1 MRLISKIQSV
11 MDELA
16 GLDHVSPLHR
26 RIITAGQIQGLL
38 QMAPL
43 AAFGAVLA
51 MALALSLLWPT
62 EARNATLA
70 IFSAIAFLQFLSV
83 RAFYKSRNILAR
95 VEGNPR
101 TLRAVI
107 VNAALYGCLW
117 GILSILVLGYVAPS
131 GLFISGILLA
141 GILMTTVYCFRTV
154 LQASFAFI
162 GISGILLAFAF
173 TSRPESIGVL
183 PSIALIALY
192 FTVVPYIA
200 FLQTRDFISHFRG
213 ELKSQDEAELS
224 NALLDQFEETG
235 HEWFWA
241 ADSDGTLERASE
253 ELRSVLANADARF
266 LNVEQQ
272 ACLILCDKREPNVL
286 AEALQS
292 KNDFQDVKVPIDLDG
307 VVHWIAFTGR
317 VSVRDDGSFSGYI
330 GVCADVTKEKQA
342 EEKIVEMAMMD
353 GLTNLHNRTSFYA
366 EMDTIVRRLE
376 RYGTPFSLMFLDLD
390 KFKLVND
397 SYGHH
402 VGDGLLKEAASR
414 ILKVLRGNDVVGR
427 LGGDEFAIIVEETS
441 DPVFIA
447 KLAARIIQE
456 VSLPYKVEGET
467 LYIGVSVGVA
477 LAPVHGTQREQ
488 LLRNADLALYRAKDD
503 GRGVFRY
510 FEAQMDFEQRE
521 RRMLEQEM
529 RQALTDEEFE
539 MKFQPMICTKTGRV
553 VCMEALIRWNH
564 EIRGLLPPDEFIY
577 IAEQSNLIVDV
588 GRWSLL
594 SACRTATSW
603 PEDVSVAVNVSALHF
618 MRSDVIGDIADV
630 LKATGLPPS
639 RLEIEITESIL
650 IDHNDETVTKLR
662 GLKDLGI
669 TIAMDD
675 FGTGYSSLGYLT
687 RFRFDRLKID
697 KSFLKELDKNDDR
710 KAIVYAI
717 STLGENLGI
726 AITVEGVETIEHVE
740 FLKTIY
746 CDQAQGFYYSRPI
759 SADQVAGFVLKTF
772 SETVAIKPV
781 KPALVSKTG

>member
-1 MRLISKIQSV
+1 MQLIRKIQSF

-16 GLDHVSPLHR
+16 GLDEVNALHR
-26 RIITAGQIQGLL
+26 RKITAGQVQGLL

-51 MALALSLLWPT
+51 MALALSLLWAT

-70 IFSAIAFLQFLSV
+70 ISAAIAFLQLISIRSF
-83 RAFYKSRNILAR
+83 FKSRNIISR

-101 TLRAVI
+101 IIRAVT

-117 GILSILVLGYVAPS
+117 GTLSILVLAYVS
-131 GLFISGILLA
+131 FEGLFISGILLA

-154 LQASFAFI
+154 LQASLAFI
-162 GISGILLAFAF
+162 GISGVMLAFAF
-173 TSRPESIGVL
+173 TIRPEFIGVL
-183 PSIALIALY
+183 PSIALIGLY

-200 FLQTRDFISHFRG
+200 LLQTRDFISHFRG

-224 NALLDQFEETG
+224 DALLRQFEETG

-241 ADSDGTLERASE
+241 TDIDGNLERASK
-253 ELRSVLANADARF
+253 ELRTVLANADPRF
-266 LNVEQQ
+266 LDVEEQT
-272 ACLILCDKREPNVL
+272 CLKLCDTRETNDL

-292 KNDFQDVKVPIDLDG
+292 KENFQDIKVPIELDEA
-307 VVHWIAFTGR
+307 VYWVAFSGR
-317 VSVRDDGSFSGYI
+317 ACFRDDDSFAGYI
-330 GVCADVTKEKQA
+330 GVCADVTKEKEA
-342 EEKIVEMAMMD
+342 EEKIVELAMMD

-366 EMDTIVRRLE
+366 EMDNIVRRLE

-402 VGDGLLKEAASR
+402 VGDGLLKQAAKR
-414 ILKVLRGNDVVGR
+414 IEKVLRGNDVVGR

-456 VSLPYKVEGET
+456 VSLPYEVEGET

-529 RQALTDEEFE
+529 RQALTEEEFE

-553 VCMEALIRWNH
+553 VCMEALIRWHH
-564 EIRGLLPPDEFIY
+564 EIRGLLPPDEFIS

-594 SACRTATSW
+594 SACRTATTW
-603 PEDVSVAVNVSALHF
+603 PEDVCVAVNVSALHF
-618 MRSDVIGDIADV
+618 MRSDVISDIANV
-630 LKATGLPPS
+630 LKETGLAPG

-662 GLKDLGI
+662 GLRDLGI

-697 KSFLKELDKNDDR
+697 KSFLQDMDKNDDR
-710 KAIVYAI
+710 KAIIYAI

-726 AITVEGVETIEHVE
+726 AITIEGVETIEHVE
-740 FLKTIY
+740 FVKTIY

-772 SETVAIKPV
+772 SESVPDKPL

>member
-1 MRLISKIQSV
+1 MKLMSAIRNF
-11 MDELA
+11 MDSLA
-16 GLDHVSPLHR
+16 GLDQVNASHR
-26 RIITAGQIQGLL
+26 RKITAGQIQGLL

-51 MALALSLLWPT
+51 MALAVSLLWPT

-70 IFSAIAFLQFLSV
+70 ISFAIAFLQYLSL
-83 RAFYKSRNILAR
+83 RAYYKSRNILTR

-101 TLRAVI
+101 IIRAVV
-107 VNAALYGCLW
+107 VNAALYGSLW
-117 GILSILVLGYVAPS
+117 GILSVLILGYVAPD

-162 GISGILLAFAF
+162 GISGVMLAIAF
-173 TSRPESIGVL
+173 NSRPEFIGVL
-183 PSIALIALY
+183 PSAALIALY
-192 FTVVPYIA
+192 FSVVPYIA
-200 FLQTRDFISHFRG
+200 YLQTRDFISHFRG
-213 ELKSQDEAELS
+213 ELKSQDEAEIS
-224 NALLDQFEETG
+224 NALLRQFEETG
-235 HEWFWA
+235 NEWFWA
-241 ADSDGTLERASE
+241 TDSDGYLERASE
-253 ELRSVLANADARF
+253 ELKSVLACADERF
-266 LNVEQQ
+266 LNDDFHTSLV
-272 ACLILCDKREPNVL
+272 LCDKRETNQL
-286 AEALQS
+286 ASALETKS
-292 KNDFQDVKVPIDLDG
+292 DFQDVRVSIDLDG
-307 VVHWIAFTGR
+307 EQHWLAFSGKA
-317 VSVRDDGSFSGYI
+317 SARDDNSFSGYI
-330 GVCADVTKEKQA
+330 GVCADITKEKLA
-342 EEKIVEMAMMD
+342 EEKIVELAMMD
-353 GLTNLHNRTSFYA
+353 GLTNLHNRTSFYTELDA
-366 EMDTIVRRLE
+366 IVRRLE

-402 VGDGLLKEAASR
+402 VGDGLLKEAAKR

-456 VSLPYKVEGET
+456 VSLPYEVEGET

-539 MKFQPMICTKTGRV
+539 MKFQPMISTKTGRV

-564 EIRGLLPPDEFIY
+564 EIRGLLSPDEFIS

-603 PEDVSVAVNVSALHF
+603 PENIGVAVNVSALHF

-630 LKATGLPPS
+630 LKATGLAPS

-697 KSFLKELDKNDDR
+697 KSFLKDMDKEDDR
-710 KAIVYAI
+710 KAIIYAI

-726 AITVEGVETIEHVE
+726 EITVEGVETIEHVE

-772 SETVAIKPV
+772 SETVSKKPS
-781 KPALVSKTG
+781 KPALISSTG

>member
-1 MRLISKIQSV
+1 

-16 GLDHVSPLHR
+16 GLGQVDALHR
-26 RIITAGQIQGLL
+26 RKITAGQVQGLL

-70 IFSAIAFLQFLSV
+70 ISSAIALLQLLSM
-83 RAFYKSRNILAR
+83 RAYYKSRNFLAR

-101 TLRAVI
+101 IIRAVT

-117 GILSILVLGYVAPS
+117 GILSILVLAYVAPN

-141 GILMTTVYCFRTV
+141 GIMMTTVYCFRTV

-162 GISGILLAFAF
+162 GISGVLLGFAF
-173 TSRPESIGVL
+173 TIRPEFIGAL
-183 PSIALIALY
+183 PSVALIALY

-224 NALLDQFEETG
+224 DALLRQYEETG

-241 ADSDGTLERASE
+241 ADGDGNLERASQ
-253 ELRSVLANADARF
+253 ELRSVLAFADENF
-266 LNVEQQ
+266 LKVDQQ
-272 ACLILCDKREPNVL
+272 ICLTLCDQREPNAL
-286 AEALQS
+286 AEALETKS
-292 KNDFQDVKVPIDLDG
+292 DFQDVKVPINLDG
-307 VVHWIAFTGR
+307 AVHWIAFTGR
-317 VSVRDDGSFSGYI
+317 ANTRDDGSFSGYI
-330 GVCADVTKEKQA
+330 GVCADVTKEKEA
-342 EEKIVEMAMMD
+342 EEKMVELAMMD

-414 ILKVLRGNDVVGR
+414 IQKVLRGNDVVGR

-456 VSLPYKVEGET
+456 VSMPYEVDGET

-529 RQALTDEEFE
+529 RQALTEEEFE
-539 MKFQPMICTKTGRV
+539 MKFQPMISTKTGRV

-564 EIRGLLPPDEFIY
+564 EIRGLLPPDEFIS

-630 LKATGLPPS
+630 LKKTGLAPK

-697 KSFLKELDKNDDR
+697 KSFLQDMDKNDDR

-726 AITVEGVETIEHVE
+726 DITVEGVETIEHVE

-772 SETVAIKPV
+772 SEAVPEKPL
-781 KPALVSKTG
+781 KPAFVRKIG

>member
-1 MRLISKIQSV
+1 MAIISKIRKFL
-11 MDELA
+11 DGLA
-16 GLDHVSPLHR
+16 GLDQVSALHR
-26 RIITAGQIQGLL
+26 RKITAGQVQGLL

-43 AAFGAVLA
+43 ASFGALL
-51 MALALSLLWPT
+51 ALALTLSLLWST
-62 EARNATLA
+62 EARDATIA
-70 IFSAIAFLQFLSV
+70 ISSAIAFLQILSL
-83 RAFYKSRNILAR
+83 RAFYKSRNILSR

-101 TLRAVI
+101 IIRAVV

-117 GILSILVLGYVAPS
+117 GIWCVLVLGYVSPD

-162 GISGILLAFAF
+162 GISGVLLALAF
-173 TSRPESIGVL
+173 TRRPEFIGVV

-200 FLQTRDFISHFRG
+200 LLQTRDFISHFRG
-213 ELKSQDEAELS
+213 ELKGQDDAELS
-224 NALLDQFEETG
+224 DALLRQFEETG

-241 ADSDGTLERASE
+241 TDSEGNLERASV
-253 ELRSVLANADARF
+253 ELRSVLAYADASF
-266 LNVEQQ
+266 LNTEQPT
-272 ACLILCDKREPNVL
+272 CLAFCDMRDPNILSD
-286 AEALQS
+286 ALKSQ
-292 KNDFQDVKVPIDLDG
+292 NDFQDVKVHIDLDG
-307 VVHWIAFTGR
+307 EQHWIAFSGR
-317 VSVRDDGSFSGYI
+317 ANFRDDGSFAGYI

-342 EEKIVEMAMMD
+342 EEKIVELVMMD

-397 SYGHH
+397 TYGHH
-402 VGDGLLKEAASR
+402 VGDGLLKEAAAR

-456 VSLPYKVEGET
+456 VSLPYEVESET

-529 RQALTDEEFE
+529 RQALTDDEFE

-564 EIRGLLPPDEFIY
+564 EIRGLLSPDEFIS

-618 MRSDVIGDIADV
+618 MRSDIIGDIADV
-630 LKATGLPPS
+630 LKNTGLAPS

-662 GLKDLGI
+662 GLKDLGV

-697 KSFLKELDKNDDR
+697 KSFLKDMDKNDDR
-710 KAIVYAI
+710 KAIIYAI

-726 AITVEGVETIEHVE
+726 DITVEGVETIEHVE

-772 SETVAIKPV
+772 SETVPEKPT
-781 KPALVSKTG
+781 KPALVRSIG

>member
-1 MRLISKIQSV
+1 
-11 MDELA
+11 MDGLA
-16 GLDHVSPLHR
+16 GLDEVSALHR
-26 RIITAGQIQGLL
+26 RKIAAGQLQGLI

-43 AAFGAVLA
+43 ASFGAILA
-51 MALALSLLWPT
+51 MALTISLLWST

-70 IFSAIAFLQFLSV
+70 VSTAIMFLQLLSL
-83 RAFYKSRNILAR
+83 RSFYRSRNVLKR
-95 VEGNPR
+95 VESNPR
-101 TLRAVI
+101 IIRAVI
-107 VNAALYGCLW
+107 VNAAVYGCLW
-117 GILSILVLGYVAPS
+117 GILSIMVLRYVAPDGLFVS
-131 GLFISGILLA
+131 GLLLA
-141 GILMTTVYCFRTV
+141 SILMTTVYCFRTV
-154 LQASFAFI
+154 LHASFAFI
-162 GISGILLAFAF
+162 GISGVLLTFAF
-173 TSRPESIGVL
+173 TSRPEFIGLL
-183 PSIALIALY
+183 PSIALIGLY

-213 ELKSQDEAELS
+213 ELKSQDEAVLS
-224 NALLDQFEETG
+224 NALLRQFEETG

-241 ADSDGTLERASE
+241 TDSEGKLERASE
-253 ELRSVLANADARF
+253 ELRSVLGHADTKFLDPDHPTSMAMCDARET
-266 LNVEQQ
+266 N
-272 ACLILCDKREPNVL
+272 AL
-286 AEALQS
+286 AAALQS
-292 KNDFQDVKVPIDLDG
+292 QGDFQDVKVPIILDG
-307 VVHWIAFTGR
+307 EQHWIAFSGR
-317 VSVRDDGSFSGYI
+317 VSARDDGDFSGYI
-330 GVCADVTKEKQA
+330 GVCSDITKEKQA

-353 GLTNLHNRTSFYA
+353 GLTNLHNRTSFYE

-402 VGDGLLKEAASR
+402 VGDGLLKEAAAR

-456 VSLPYKVEGET
+456 VSLPYEVEGET

-529 RQALTDEEFE
+529 RQALTDDEFE
-539 MKFQPMICTKTGRV
+539 MKFQPMISTKTGRV

-564 EIRGLLPPDEFIY
+564 EIRGLLPPDEFIS

-594 SACRTATSW
+594 SACRTATTW
-603 PEDVSVAVNVSALHF
+603 PDDVGVAVNVSALHF

-630 LKATGLPPS
+630 LKATGLAPS

-697 KSFLKELDKNDDR
+697 KSFLKDMDKNDDR
-710 KAIVYAI
+710 KAIIYAI

-772 SETVAIKPV
+772 SEAVPEKPIKPS
-781 KPALVSKTG
+781 LVSNIG

>member
-1 MRLISKIQSV
+1 
-11 MDELA
+11 MDSLA
-16 GLDHVSPLHR
+16 GLAEVEQLHR
-26 RIITAGQIQGLL
+26 RKITAGQVQGIV

-43 AAFGAVLA
+43 ASFGTFLSL
-51 MALALSLLWPT
+51 ALALSLLWSTDVRPI
-62 EARNATLA
+62 A
-70 IFSAIAFLQFLSV
+70 IGVVTAIGFMQLVSV
-83 RAFYKSRNILAR
+83 RAYWKSRKIISR
-95 VEGNPR
+95 VDGNPR
-101 TLRAVI
+101 IIRAIV
-107 VNAALYGCLW
+107 VNAAIYGCLW
-117 GILSILVLGYVAPS
+117 GTMCILVLGNVAPND
-131 GLFISGILLA
+131 LFISGILLA
-141 GILMTTVYCFRTV
+141 GIMMTTVYCFRTV
-154 LQASFAFI
+154 LQASYAFI
-162 GISGILLAFAF
+162 FISGALAAFAF
-173 TSRPESIGVL
+173 YSRPEFIGTF

-192 FTVVPYIA
+192 FTVVPYLA
-200 FLQTRDFISHFRG
+200 FLQTRDFIQHFRG

-224 NALLDQFEETG
+224 NALLRQFEETG

-241 ADSDGTLERASE
+241 TDSEGQLERASD
-253 ELRSVLANADARF
+253 ELRSVLGAANESFIEPAR
-266 LNVEQQ
+266 ET
-272 ACLILCDKREPNVL
+272 CLKLCDKRENSPL
-286 AEALQS
+286 AEALASQE
-292 KNDFQDVKVPIDLDG
+292 DFQDLKVPFVIDG
-307 VVHWIAFTGR
+307 AEHWLSFSGHP
-317 VSVRDDGSFSGYI
+317 VFRDDGSFSGHI
-330 GVCADVTKEKQA
+330 GVCADVTKEKLA
-342 EEKIVEMAMMD
+342 EEKINQLAMLD
-353 GLTNLHNRTSFYA
+353 GLTGLHNRTSFYE
-366 EMDTIVRRLE
+366 EMDAIVRRLE

-402 VGDGLLKEAASR
+402 VGDGLLQVAAKR
-414 ILKVLRGNDVVGR
+414 IQKVLRGNDVVGR

-456 VSLPYKVEGET
+456 VSLPYEVEGET

-529 RQALTDEEFE
+529 RQALTDDEFE
-539 MKFQPMICTKTGRV
+539 MKFQPMISTKTGRV

-564 EIRGLLPPDEFIY
+564 EIRGLLPPDEFIS
-577 IAEQSNLIVDV
+577 IAEQSNLIVEV

-594 SACRTATSW
+594 SACRTATTW
-603 PEDVSVAVNVSALHF
+603 PEEVGVAVNVSALHF
-618 MRSDVIGDIADV
+618 MRSDIIGDIAEV
-630 LKATGLPPS
+630 LKETGLAPS

-662 GLKDLGI
+662 GLRELGV

-687 RFRFDRLKID
+687 KFRFDRLKID
-697 KSFLKELDKNDDR
+697 KTFLKDMDKNDDR
-710 KAIVYAI
+710 KAIIYAI

-726 AITVEGVETIEHVE
+726 QITLEGVETIEHVE
-740 FLKTIY
+740 FLKTIH

-759 SADQVAGFVLKTF
+759 SASDVPAFVLKTF
-772 SETVAIKPV
+772 SDVVATKPV
-781 KPALVSKTG
+781 KPLVVRQAG